1 MGRLLAPLKTGS
13 VKSQVFNILRSAIF
27 SGKLEPGKALRE
39 LELARDLNVSQA
51 TVREAL
57 FQLEHT
63 GLVTRVANRGTCVTK
78 FSDSEIRER
87 LEIRILVEGFAAIE
101 ASRKMN
107 AENFQKLDEKVKD
120 LSKAIAKRQYYEAT
134 QADLE
139 FHRYIW
145 YCSGNKTL
153 SQTLDQLCAPLF
165 AFVSV
170 RRSTRKEDLSQT
182 QSHDVIVDAIRQGN
196 PDKIQEEIRLHIE
209 RSYKK
214 SSPESDDVSFLTVM
228 IPKP

>member
-1 MGRLLAPLKTGS
+1 MGRLLTPLRAGS

-27 SGKLEPGKALRE
+27 SGKLEPGQALRE
-39 LELARDLNVSQA
+39 LELARELKVSQA

-57 FQLEHT
+57 FELEHT
-63 GLVTRVANRGTCVTK
+63 GLVTRAPNKGTYVTK
-78 FSDSEIRER
+78 FSETEIRER
-87 LEIRILVEGFAAIE
+87 LSIRVILEGLAAIE
-101 ASRKMN
+101 AGRKMTE
-107 AENFQKLDEKVKD
+107 ENFRELERRVGA
-120 LSKAIAKRQYYEAT
+120 LSKAMAKRQYYEFT

-145 YCSGNKTL
+145 VCSGNKTL

-170 RRSTRKEDLSQT
+170 RRSRQKEDLSQA

-209 RSYKK
+209 RSYQK
-214 SSPESDDVSFLTVM
+214 SAPETGDLGLRS
-228 IPKP
+228 

>member
-1 MGRLLAPLKTGS
+1 MPLRTGS

-27 SGKLEPGKALRE
+27 SGKFEPGRALRE
-39 LELARDLNVSQA
+39 LELARELKVSQA

-57 FQLEHT
+57 IELEHT
-63 GLVTRVANRGTCVTK
+63 GLVTRAPNRGTYVTK
-78 FSDSEIRER
+78 FSETEIRER
-87 LEIRILVEGFAAIE
+87 LAIRVIIEGFAAIE
-101 ASRKMN
+101 ASRKMTE
-107 AENFQKLDEKVKD
+107 ENFRELDRRVSA
-120 LSKAIAKRQYYEAT
+120 LSKAMAKRQYYEFT

-170 RRSTRKEDLSQT
+170 RRSRQKEDLT
-182 QSHDVIVDAIRQGN
+182 RAQSHDVIVDSIRQGN
-196 PDKIQEEIRLHIE
+196 PEEIQEQIRLHIE
-209 RSYKK
+209 RSYEK
-214 SSPESDDVSFLTVM
+214 SSPKSGDLS
-228 IPKP
+228 IRS